1 MPKTFQ
7 FTEAKIRATPAPA
20 TGREYHKDTRFPG
33 LQLCITSAGTATYY
47 LVKRI
52 GGKPTRVRLGTVEQ
66 LSVEQA
72 RTIAA
77 KIAGEVASGRDPQ
90 AERQK
95 RRAAPTLDNVWF
107 QWLEVHAKPHK
118 RTWKEDERMY
128 GRCLKVFH
136 ARRIATIRPAEV
148 AAWHTQLGETNG
160 HYLANRA
167 KALLSTL
174 CNYAIRLEMIVVSP
188 CRSVPSFPEQSR
200 ERFLLPSEMKAF
212 FDALVVVGE
221 PWCDL
226 FQVALFTGGRYGTV
240 ASMRWEEID
249 LDRMVWTIPAS
260 KVKNKRPVTIALSP
274 PAVAILRTRLE
285 LSNGCPYVFPSSS
298 PSGHVTDPWRAWDKV
313 RAVSGLKDLRVHDLR
328 RSLGSW
334 QAVAGAS
341 LAVIGASLGHAD
353 LRSTQV
359 YARLTMEPIRE
370 SISKAADAMMQAA
383 GVKLLE
389 GHSTPHT
396 EGNDDEENG

>member
-1 MPKTFQ
+1 MQGLREVSVTRHFALGWSCSDTRSVYSHLIPEYPPLPTLVYSM
-7 FTEAKIRATPAPA
+7 TYGYSVLIRATTTLPRFIPSRSTDVAPKGQNNAENLPVYRGQNQSHASAA

-72 RTIAA
+72 RNIAA
-77 KIAGEVASGRDPQ
+77 TIAGEVASGRDPQ

-200 ERFLLPSEMKAF
+200 ERFLAPL
-212 FDALVVVGE
+212 
-221 PWCDL
+221 
-226 FQVALFTGGRYGTV
+226 
-240 ASMRWEEID
+240 
-249 LDRMVWTIPAS
+249 
-260 KVKNKRPVTIALSP
+260 
-274 PAVAILRTRLE
+274 
-285 LSNGCPYVFPSSS
+285 
-298 PSGHVTDPWRAWDKV
+298 
-313 RAVSGLKDLRVHDLR
+313 
-328 RSLGSW
+328 
-334 QAVAGAS
+334 
-341 LAVIGASLGHAD
+341 
-353 LRSTQV
+353 
-359 YARLTMEPIRE
+359 
-370 SISKAADAMMQAA
+370 
-383 GVKLLE
+383 
-389 GHSTPHT
+389 
-396 EGNDDEENG
+396 

>member
-1 MPKTFQ
+1 VPKTFQ
-7 FTEAKIRATPAPA
+7 FSEAKIRATPAPA

-72 RTIAA
+72 RTTAA
-77 KIAGEVASGRDPQ
+77 TIAGEVASGRDPQ

-95 RRAAPTLDNVWF
+95 RRAAPTLDNVWG
-107 QWLEVHAKPHK
+107 QWLEAHAKPRK
-118 RTWKEDERMY
+118 RSWKEDQRMY
-128 GRCLKVFH
+128 GKYLNVFH
-136 ARRIATIRPAEV
+136 ARRIASIRPAEV
-148 AAWHTQLGETNG
+148 AQWHTQLGETNG
-160 HYLANRA
+160 HHQANRA
-167 KALLSTL
+167 KSLLSTL
-174 CNYAIRLEMIVVSP
+174 FNYAIRLEMIVVSP

-212 FDALVVVGE
+212 FDALVAAGD
-221 PWCDL
+221 PWRDL

-240 ASMRWEEID
+240 ASMRWEEIH
-249 LDRMVWTIPAS
+249 LERMVWIIPAA

-274 PAVAILRTRLE
+274 PALAILASRLE
-285 LSNGCPYVFPSSS
+285 LSNGNPYVFPCKGT
-298 PSGHVTDPWRAWDKV
+298 SGHVEDPWRAWARVK
-313 RAVSGLKDLRVHDLR
+313 ASSGLSDLRVHDLR
-328 RSLGSW
+328 RPLGSW

-341 LAVIGASLGHAD
+341 LAIIGASLGHAD

-359 YARLTMEPIRE
+359 YSRLTMDPIRE
-370 SISKAADAMMQAA
+370 SISKAADAMMQA
-383 GVKLLE
+383 GSIKRC
-389 GHSTPHT
+389 SQSWHT
-396 EGNDDEENG
+396 SPRAFK